1 MSQTIR
7 CKQRSKSRA
16 ATGKDKSRRMAD
28 VFLRHVLRNDAK
40 REARAEMRE
49 YDREVNKVRPHHTS
63 DRTITVFRRG

>member
-16 ATGKDKSRRMAD
+16 ATGKDKASRMAD
-28 VFLRHVLRNDAK
+28 VFMARVLRNDHK
-40 REARAEMRE
+40 RVVRAEMRA
-49 YDREVNKVRPHHTS
+49 YDREVNKARPHHTS